1 MNKQTQQTKEK
12 ESIYSLFKPY
22 KFLIA
27 SLLFL
32 TIGWNALSLVIPKII
47 ASAIDSYSKNQFD
60 SHSTILILLVF
71 SGLIFLLTYFQ
82 SILQAYLAE
91 KVAKDLRGKLIRKIA
106 QQDYD
111 YIQRTTVEKLLT
123 HLTSDVEAV
132 KNFVS
137 QAVISIVSSVFIIV
151 GASVLLIWIN
161 WSLALTVLAILP
173 IISIFFWAILSRAH
187 KLFRTNQETIDKLNG
202 IINESI
208 FGSSLIRIL
217 NSQTYEYDKFL
228 KMSMQSRDIW
238 LSILKLFATLIPSIT
253 FLSNM
258 AVLCILILGGHYVI
272 LGTLSIGDFTAFNSY
287 LSLLIFPII
296 VIGFMSNVIAQ
307 ASASYNRL
315 QFVLLLPEKKIENK
329 IQSKIQGNIDVKDV
343 TLSFGWKAG
352 LKNISFSIKAHTKT
366 AIIGPTWAGKTQLLY
381 LLMWLVKPDSGII
394 EYDGI
399 NLEEMDKISFHK
411 QVGMVFQDSNL
422 FNLSIRDNITFWN
435 MDGNMNFQKA
445 IDTAELHDFMSTLPM
460 GIDTIVSER
469 GTSLSWWQKQRIM
482 LARVLTLN
490 PNVIFL
496 DDFTARLDINT
507 ERAILKNIEKN
518 YPDAVI
524 ISVTQKIESI
534 KDYDQII
541 LLMEGEVLSIGTH
554 EELLASSPEY
564 NQIYDSQ
571 FSTTDYELPTL

>member
-91 KVAKDLRGKLIRKIA
+91 KVAKDLRGRLIRKIA

-329 IQSKIQGNIDVKDV
+329 IQSKIQGNIDIKDV
-343 TLSFGWKAG
+343 TLSFGWKSG

>member
-1 MNKQTQQTKEK
+1 M
-12 ESIYSLFKPY
+12 
-22 KFLIA
+22 
-27 SLLFL
+27 
-32 TIGWNALSLVIPKII
+32 IPKII

-228 KMSMQSRDIW
+228 KMSMQSRDI
-238 LSILKLFATLIPSIT
+238 
-253 FLSNM
+253 
-258 AVLCILILGGHYVI
+258 
-272 LGTLSIGDFTAFNSY
+272 
-287 LSLLIFPII
+287 
-296 VIGFMSNVIAQ
+296 
-307 ASASYNRL
+307 
-315 QFVLLLPEKKIENK
+315 
-329 IQSKIQGNIDVKDV
+329 
-343 TLSFGWKAG
+343 
-352 LKNISFSIKAHTKT
+352 
-366 AIIGPTWAGKTQLLY
+366 
-381 LLMWLVKPDSGII
+381 
-394 EYDGI
+394 
-399 NLEEMDKISFHK
+399 
-411 QVGMVFQDSNL
+411 
-422 FNLSIRDNITFWN
+422 
-435 MDGNMNFQKA
+435 
-445 IDTAELHDFMSTLPM
+445 
-460 GIDTIVSER
+460 
-469 GTSLSWWQKQRIM
+469 
-482 LARVLTLN
+482 
-490 PNVIFL
+490 
-496 DDFTARLDINT
+496 
-507 ERAILKNIEKN
+507 
-518 YPDAVI
+518 
-524 ISVTQKIESI
+524 
-534 KDYDQII
+534 
-541 LLMEGEVLSIGTH
+541 
-554 EELLASSPEY
+554 
-564 NQIYDSQ
+564 
-571 FSTTDYELPTL
+571 